1 MLYRAYELR
10 CAMLEGLGR
19 AFEPPTQTLR
29 SVPGRFAAGYP
40 VRATLAAHGVA
51 RALRLTHD
59 RPEFG
64 VRTVMSGG
72 VDVEVR
78 EEVIASTPFGS
89 LVRFAKADGSSHA
102 QPKVLIV
109 PGLAGHFATLVRA
122 TVSTMLTD
130 HDVYVADWHNAREVP
145 VSAGRFGLDEYVEH
159 LITFLHAIGP
169 GVHLMGVCQPAVAC
183 LVAASVMSED
193 ADPAAPNSLILLA
206 GPVDTRVNPSRVSR
220 FAQRQSL
227 RMLERAMIHPVPRR
241 YGGAGRRV
249 YPGFVQVGGF
259 MSMDPR
265 RHLRAF
271 QGLFRDLCRGESEAA
286 ERTLAFYEE
295 YFAVLDIAAEFYL
308 ETAQRVFKDND
319 LPQGRFFW
327 QGRHVDPGRITSAL
341 FTIEGALD
349 EMCTP
354 GQTQAAHALCTGIP
368 AERRRH
374 LLQPGVGHYGVFAGS
389 TFEREIYP
397 QIREFIIDSALPA
410 GAVARS
416 PLSTVGVP
424 AGGEPLEP
432 AE

>member
-10 CAMLEGLGR
+10 RVMLEGLGR
-19 AFEPPTQTLR
+19 ALEPSTRALR
-29 SVPGRFAAGYP
+29 SVPGPAAKAYP

-51 RALRLTHD
+51 RALRLTHN
-59 RPEFG
+59 RPDFG
-64 VRTVMSGG
+64 VTSVMSGD
-72 VDVEVR
+72 VDVGVH
-78 EEVIASTPFGS
+78 EEVIVGTPFGS
-89 LVRFAKADGSSHA
+89 LVRFAKADGSSQA

-122 TVSTMLTD
+122 TVSTMLAD

-159 LITFLHAIGP
+159 LMTFVRAIGP
-169 GVHLMGVCQPAVAC
+169 GVHLMGICQPAVAC
-183 LVAASVMSED
+183 LAAASVMAED
-193 ADPAAPNSLILLA
+193 RDPAAPTSLILLA
-206 GPVDTRVNPSRVSR
+206 GPVDTRVNPSRVGR
-220 FAQRQSL
+220 FAQRQSI
-227 RMLERAMIHPVPRR
+227 RMLEHSMIHPVPRR
-241 YGGAGRRV
+241 YAGAGRRV

-271 QGLFRDLCRGESEAA
+271 QGLFRDLCRGETDSA
-286 ERTLAFYEE
+286 ERTLTFYEE

-319 LPQGRFFW
+319 LPQGRFSW
-327 QGRHVDPGRITSAL
+327 KGRHVDPGLITSAL

-354 GQTQAAHALCTGIP
+354 GQTEAAHALCTGIP
-368 AERRRH
+368 AERHRH
-374 LLQPGVGHYGVFAGS
+374 LLQQGVGHYGVFAGS

-397 QIREFIIDSALPA
+397 QIREFIVESAMPDPAAGSLDSAA
-410 GAVARS
+410 
-416 PLSTVGVP
+416 T
-424 AGGEPLEP
+424 
-432 AE
+432 